1 MESRSFQFG
10 SDICKCPTS
19 VVAEDN
25 GVSRNQSIDV
35 KRPKSNALHMERTD
49 RIAQR
54 RAFFEKRV
62 TRRTLLLCLHLGDEH
77 LQVFL
82 GGFSVISS
90 GHNLWLPPLGGRIIN
105 GSLISMA
112 RQARKIDLENPQ
124 RPIVCVDLNVPPS
137 AP

>member
-10 SDICKCPTS
+10 SDICKCPPS
-19 VVAEDN
+19 VVAEGN

-35 KRPKSNALHMERTD
+35 ERPETNALHVKRTD

-54 RAFFEKRV
+54 RAFFEKGV
-62 TRRTLLLCLHLGDEH
+62 TPWTLLLCLHLGDEY

-90 GHNLWLPPLGGRIIN
+90 HNL
-105 GSLISMA
+105 
-112 RQARKIDLENPQ
+112 
-124 RPIVCVDLNVPPS
+124 
-137 AP
+137 